1 MTNRAQFQREQTQG
15 FICKHCHASVIVTPH
30 IGTANRN
37 HCNRCLWSRHVD
49 KTKGDR
55 QAACQAVMEPIGL
68 TFKHE
73 GVGKR
78 GEIML
83 IHECESCQHISINR
97 IARDDDERQ
106 ILEVY
111 EQSLTTTSPRS
122 DLDSLSIY
130 KANETDRSEVMTQ
143 LFGNPMK

>member
-111 EQSLTTTSPRS
+111 EQSLTATSPRS